1 MSIDFSNEQE
11 QTFDFDFLKVA
22 EDVMETVLDQEGCP
36 YESQVCLVLTD
47 NETIHKTNLEYRQID
62 RATDVLSFPMV
73 DFPAPADYSVLEDDD
88 SCFDPES
95 GELLLGD
102 IMISI
107 PKAVEQAEAYG
118 HSVKREYA
126 FLVAHSMLH
135 LLGYDHM
142 VDEERIVMEQK
153 QEKALHS
160 CRLEEINFINEKEIT
175 YEKICKT
182 DHSPWAGRRHH
193 ADRMPEKRV
202 WFRRTDCNAGTNR
215 RSNRRSNTGTN
226 CHGC

>member
-1 MSIDFSNEQE
+1 MNHRS
-11 QTFDFDFLKVA
+11 A
-22 EDVMETVLDQEGCP
+22 
-36 YESQVCLVLTD
+36 LVLTD

-118 HSVKREYA
+118 HSVKRRIRIFSCSQYA
-126 FLVAHSMLH
+126 ASSGV
-135 LLGYDHM
+135 
-142 VDEERIVMEQK
+142 
-153 QEKALHS
+153 
-160 CRLEEINFINEKEIT
+160 
-175 YEKICKT
+175 
-182 DHSPWAGRRHH
+182 
-193 ADRMPEKRV
+193 
-202 WFRRTDCNAGTNR
+202 
-215 RSNRRSNTGTN
+215 
-226 CHGC
+226 